1 MTKILNSNDLDT
13 IKVSLETSIIKGI
26 ETHIKLFKN
35 PEYDGYPLFYAK
47 DCFNTLNKIVEKV
60 TDIKMKVLNLS
71 ILFDLVEDETLKQEI
86 EKALYEERAD
96 EMPF

>member
-1 MTKILNSNDLDT
+1 
-13 IKVSLETSIIKGI
+13 
-26 ETHIKLFKN
+26 
-35 PEYDGYPLFYAK
+35 
-47 DCFNTLNKIVEKV
+47 
-60 TDIKMKVLNLS
+60 MKVLNLS